1 MNPRDTFETYYRSAE
16 VLLRVYRLLESD
28 NGPTRDH
35 AILPRARELIE
46 CTRDEELILV
56 LNQLFVGIVRER
68 AELNLAF
75 FRKDSLDLLLRQ
87 SVVAGC
93 SALDILVPNLLE
105 TYLPDVVRIRQRN
118 FIPNNGEVRDLFR
131 DFRLK
136 LEDIWP
142 LAEETSLNARWDMIS
157 RRVLDFCR
165 TKTMTNDAA
174 ISASLA
180 LLGVDDPWTRI
191 ADRAGE
197 SATVLREKLKRVVN
211 RRNDIVHRADRA
223 ARDPQGQVQAIDFV
237 WAQNHVG
244 AIRTVALACC
254 DLARGKMDE
263 LIASAP
269 MPMEIDISG

>member
-1 MNPRDTFETYYRSAE
+1 MTPRDTFETYYRSAE
-16 VLLRVYRLLESD
+16 VLLRVYRLLEAD

-35 AILPRARELIE
+35 ALLPGLRDLMQ

-56 LNQLFVGIVRER
+56 LNQLFVGVVRER

-87 SVVAGC
+87 SIVAGC

-131 DFRLK
+131 DFRLR

-142 LAEETSLNARWDMIS
+142 LAEEPSLNARWDMLS
-157 RRVLDFCR
+157 RRVLDYCR
-165 TKTMTNDAA
+165 TKTMTNDSA

-180 LLGVDDPWTRI
+180 LLGVEDPWARI
-191 ADRAGE
+191 AERAGE
-197 SATVLREKLKRVVN
+197 SASMLREKLKRVVN
-211 RRNDIVHRADRA
+211 RRNDIVHRADRS
-223 ARDPQGQVQAIDFV
+223 ARDPVGPVQAIDFV
-237 WAQNHVG
+237 WTQNHVG

-254 DLARGKMDE
+254 DLARQKMDE
-263 LIASAP
+263 LVAAAP
-269 MPMEIDISG
+269 EAEEVVIGG